1 MEYHFKCNKCNTD
14 VYRNIPM
21 SEYDEQKDKQ
31 KCNNCG
37 SKLER
42 VIEFEGAVGKT
53 GGYDAVAGKASW
65 Q

>member
-1 MEYHFKCNKCNTD
+1 MQYRFRCPECGQ
-14 VYRNIPM
+14 VRNIDIKM
-21 SEYDEQKDKQ
+21 SDYDKEKNNQM
-31 KCNNCG
+31 CSNCG

-42 VIEFEGAVGKT
+42 VIEFEGSVGKT

>member
-1 MEYHFKCNKCNTD
+1 
-14 VYRNIPM
+14 M
-21 SEYDEQKDKQ
+21 SDYDKEKNNQM
-31 KCNNCG
+31 CSNCG

-42 VIEFEGAVGKT
+42 VIEFEGSVGKT